1 MKCLKCGAALT
12 GTRCGSCGFDL
23 RRDSFTTLLP
33 PDSPA
38 VRKLEDYVLG
48 IIKQEEDEKREKE
61 RRETDE
67 LKRKLERLRS
77 ETDDLRAKNENLEVR
92 NSQLRDEND
101 KLFKDLIYTE
111 KQDETI
117 KDLED
122 KNRRLNEKLK
132 TAQQE
137 KQDANVRADRE
148 RSARQDLERE
158 NRKLKNSTPAP
169 APVSRP
175 SAPIRK
181 SSASAS
187 KPAGAKTAAATK
199 KISSTRLL
207 LLMLLMHLPVVVSY
221 VATFL
226 LRPFVH
232 REYLLFDV
240 YILGPAF
247 ILFFALLPKKKDLIS
262 LDAVFS
268 LGFLFAVVAK
278 VSVVM
283 KYISDLN
290 STELS
295 MVDNISPFY
304 CIIGLSLVPLLFCLV
319 TYILMYNTSLISSVS
334 RILDALNILVL
345 IVCVVGSGVYYF
357 CELDKFETFKQRY
370 PTEFVSEVSADI
382 GIGPDSSTA
391 EVQEVSE
398 KVKRK
403 YYDECEKTLITGM
416 ANGSYKQVVI
426 TDHLVY
432 CLNKDGTVSVF
443 GDKYD
448 SQLYDYSNWHDVVSL
463 STTDYSPN
471 VTGLTSDGRVLSFIK
486 ETESWSNVKVLR
498 GYLSDIAAVT
508 EDGKVYST
516 IEQKDFINKI
526 RNCVTAIPIS
536 SKDGDST
543 VIGVSSAGKLI
554 YEPGNLHIGK
564 EIEAAAKEWTDLKD
578 ICFSNTGAL
587 FGLTNSGKLL
597 YCIRVS
603 EGSEHYDISMQW
615 KEYCGSLTNV
625 TAVGSGW
632 DYNAILIDGRIYG
645 GGVSEAEDWT
655 DIKNIDCWE
664 HNLIGYK
671 KNGAILMTGDFPWNK
686 D

>member
-295 MVDNISPFY
+295 MVDNI
-304 CIIGLSLVPLLFCLV
+304 
-319 TYILMYNTSLISSVS
+319 
-334 RILDALNILVL
+334 
-345 IVCVVGSGVYYF
+345 
-357 CELDKFETFKQRY
+357 
-370 PTEFVSEVSADI
+370 
-382 GIGPDSSTA
+382 
-391 EVQEVSE
+391 
-398 KVKRK
+398 
-403 YYDECEKTLITGM
+403 
-416 ANGSYKQVVI
+416 
-426 TDHLVY
+426 
-432 CLNKDGTVSVF
+432 
-443 GDKYD
+443 
-448 SQLYDYSNWHDVVSL
+448 
-463 STTDYSPN
+463 
-471 VTGLTSDGRVLSFIK
+471 
-486 ETESWSNVKVLR
+486 
-498 GYLSDIAAVT
+498 
-508 EDGKVYST
+508 
-516 IEQKDFINKI
+516 
-526 RNCVTAIPIS
+526 
-536 SKDGDST
+536 
-543 VIGVSSAGKLI
+543 
-554 YEPGNLHIGK
+554 
-564 EIEAAAKEWTDLKD
+564 
-578 ICFSNTGAL
+578 
-587 FGLTNSGKLL
+587 
-597 YCIRVS
+597 
-603 EGSEHYDISMQW
+603 
-615 KEYCGSLTNV
+615 
-625 TAVGSGW
+625 
-632 DYNAILIDGRIYG
+632 
-645 GGVSEAEDWT
+645 
-655 DIKNIDCWE
+655 
-664 HNLIGYK
+664 
-671 KNGAILMTGDFPWNK
+671 
-686 D
+686 